1 MPATTPFPT
10 DHALP
15 RLNRRHWLGLAAAT
29 LGNAALGQPGQAPGQ
44 APAARDA
51 LIANG
56 WPAHASVLIMLGA
69 GRRIAATVNR
79 ASQRPWMYAV
89 APTLHQAI
97 QAPVGG
103 FVAEALL
110 ARGVRLAFV
119 TPADTS
125 AAALQAAGI
134 QVVKTIFQDFASM
147 RDSVQLTAR
156 TLGGDAPER
165 AHAYLAH
172 LDAEVAR
179 LRRWGQTLAEHERP
193 RVVHVAQWAPTLLV
207 DGGGTLIDEWIRA
220 AGGRNAAAG
229 IQGSLRPVTMEQL
242 LQWNPDVLIEAARSA
257 DQRRPPGY
265 EALAAVR
272 EQRVLRN
279 PEGVFP
285 WDRYGCEITLQLH
298 WAASQLHPA
307 KMPGHDMAARV
318 QDFYRRFFDHP
329 LDEHAA
335 RRILAGQPPG

>member
-1 MPATTPFPT
+1 MPTTTLFST
-10 DHALP
+10 GRALP
-15 RLNRRHWLGLAAAT
+15 RLSRRLNRRHWLGLAAAT
-29 LGNAALGQPGQAPGQ
+29 LGDAALGQPGQAPRQ

-119 TPADTS
+119 TPADAS
-125 AAALQAAGI
+125 ATALQAAGI

-165 AHAYLAH
+165 AHAYLTH

-179 LRRWGQTLAEHERP
+179 LRRAGARPWPNTSAPASCTWRNGRP
-193 RVVHVAQWAPTLLV
+193 RCSSM
-207 DGGGTLIDEWIRA
+207 
-220 AGGRNAAAG
+220 GR
-229 IQGSLRPVTMEQL
+229 
-242 LQWNPDVLIEAARSA
+242 
-257 DQRRPPGY
+257 
-265 EALAAVR
+265 
-272 EQRVLRN
+272 
-279 PEGVFP
+279 
-285 WDRYGCEITLQLH
+285 
-298 WAASQLHPA
+298 HP
-307 KMPGHDMAARV
+307 H
-318 QDFYRRFFDHP
+318 
-329 LDEHAA
+329 
-335 RRILAGQPPG
+335 